1 MIGRDMTCC
10 RSIGFFV
17 GFDFDTDWRA
27 AQMSGVVAMLIGF
40 VVALA
45 MVSSHFNTAHK
56 QIGLVV
62 VIIGALQVC
71 ALPPVC
77 VPFRSITLLFCAAL
91 GSRSMRMRGRTSR
104 PARRPRVFGSRGS
117 ICTRVPATAL

>member
-1 MIGRDMTCC
+1 
-10 RSIGFFV
+10 
-17 GFDFDTDWRA
+17 
-27 AQMSGVVAMLIGF
+27 MLIGF
-40 VVALA
+40 VVALT

-77 VPFRSITLLFCAAL
+77 VLL
-91 GSRSMRMRGRTSR
+91 GSTTLFL
-104 PARRPRVFGSRGS
+104 AWHAAAAECV
-117 ICTRVPATAL
+117 CATAQDSGRGAYAYSGGVGVSA